1 MLLEIFQEV
10 SRSWLV
16 HLCSLPGA
24 ETGQGN
30 LDGMVLLA
38 SFQERKEVLGKFGH
52 LLRESGLVAGTNS
65 IGQYGDCSSAWQPG
79 ALALLHFLCFFQRPQ
94 VHQRRGTQ
102 PVTQKIQLV
111 SCPELQSTEAWNP
124 HPIQGVAPSNLEHL
138 NKLAFS

>member
-24 ETGQGN
+24 EMGQGN

-79 ALALLHFLCFFQRPQ
+79 ALALLHFLCFFSKNSGAPAK
-94 VHQRRGTQ
+94 G
-102 PVTQKIQLV
+102 
-111 SCPELQSTEAWNP
+111 
-124 HPIQGVAPSNLEHL
+124 HPACDSEDSVGLLSRAAEH
-138 NKLAFS
+138 